1 MTEHVPVAKNEDEE
15 LPVPTEWRKPLG
27 DIVACLAS
35 EEFGKLPSVAPVTP
49 LTDEECSNIELYIR
63 DYGATLT
70 TLPEES
76 WKTSIYRWM
85 DGYWHVLVDL
95 FTVEEGDLVLS
106 LRVYPVEG
114 SYTFRIEWLHVP

>member
-27 DIVACLAS
+27 DLVACLAS
-35 EEFGKLPSVAPVTP
+35 GEFGKLPSVAPVTP

-85 DGYWHVLVDL
+85 DGFGMSSWIYSRSKQDL
-95 FTVEEGDLVLS
+95 AAWCCLYEFI
-106 LRVYPVEG
+106 P
-114 SYTFRIEWLHVP
+114 